1 MQRKSETPRCIYYDI
16 DSYMIKDN
24 IYVHTLAKLLTTDP
38 ISKKGRFKFFGS
50 IRPQNRTKDSE
61 LAVQNHVLRTN
72 FRITADAEVTL
83 CHNRTAGES
92 HTNI

>member
-24 IYVHTLAKLLTTDP
+24 IYVHTLAQLLTTDP
-38 ISKKGRFKFFGS
+38 TLKKGRFKFFGS
-50 IRPQNRTKDSE
+50 IRPQNRTKHSE

-83 CHNRTAGES
+83 
-92 HTNI
+92 

>member
-1 MQRKSETPRCIYYDI
+1 MQCKSETARCIYYDI

-24 IYVHTLAKLLTTDP
+24 IYVHTLAQLLTTDP

-50 IRPQNRTKDSE
+50 IRPPNSTKDSE

-83 CHNRTAGES
+83 CHHRKRDES

>member
-1 MQRKSETPRCIYYDI
+1 MQRIPETPRCIYNYI
-16 DSYMIKDN
+16 DTYMIQDN
-24 IYVHTLAKLLTTDP
+24 IYVHTLAQLLTTDP
-38 ISKKGRFKFFGS
+38 TRKRVVSSFLVLLRGR
-50 IRPQNRTKDSE
+50 NRTKPSE

-83 CHNRTAGES
+83 CHNRTPGES

>member
-1 MQRKSETPRCIYYDI
+1 MQRKSETPRCIYNYI
-16 DSYMIKDN
+16 DTYMIQDN
-24 IYVHTLAKLLTTDP
+24 IYVHTLAQLLTTDP
-38 ISKKGRFKFFGS
+38 TLKKGRFKFFGS

-83 CHNRTAGES
+83 CHNRTPGES